1 MQIASCSTDL
11 FHFQNWIRPFYRLQ
25 RFEANY
31 IKGSN
36 LSSRSVYGKIILS
49 VFGEDLHLFRRQKHK
64 NGVGGWRNFTN
75 STISEREFPLTEW
88 NFEAFKVPDK
98 SLLTMSLPANIA
110 LSSLVLNNPSM
121 STGTGY
127 DEYYSPPHSFTCT
140 WVLSQA
146 FFTPPK
152 MQLLREIG
160 SKCSLC
166 FWYLFLVRYNSTYST
181 RPESHNFLWPRKS
194 LLRWKNYSAWLS

>member
-64 NGVGGWRNFTN
+64 NGVGGLAKFHKRHNIW
-75 STISEREFPLTEW
+75 EREFPLTEW

-140 WVLSQA
+140 WVC
-146 FFTPPK
+146 
-152 MQLLREIG
+152 LRRF
-160 SKCSLC
+160 SHRQKC
-166 FWYLFLVRYNSTYST
+166 
-181 RPESHNFLWPRKS
+181 
-194 LLRWKNYSAWLS
+194 NY

>member
-1 MQIASCSTDL
+1 MFLERTSIYSEDKSTKMEWGVGEISQIAQYL
-11 FHFQNWIRPFYRLQ
+11 R
-25 RFEANY
+25 
-31 IKGSN
+31 
-36 LSSRSVYGKIILS
+36 
-49 VFGEDLHLFRRQKHK
+49 
-64 NGVGGWRNFTN
+64 
-75 STISEREFPLTEW
+75 EREFPLTEW

-146 FFTPPK
+146 FFTPK

-166 FWYLFLVRYNSTYST
+166 F
-181 RPESHNFLWPRKS
+181 
-194 LLRWKNYSAWLS
+194 